1 MNPIV
6 EKLSQE
12 TIYSYRTC
20 EFIYEFMGV
29 MGLEQEDCTRKLL
42 HKASGLGEDPI
53 RLMFMMVL
61 AAHNFSKSKGG
72 TNP

>member
-1 MNPIV
+1 MNPVV

-12 TIYSYRTC
+12 TIYPYRTC
-20 EFIYEFMGV
+20 EFIYEFMGA

-53 RLMFMMVL
+53 RLLFLMLLF
-61 AAHNFSKSKGG
+61 AHEGG
-72 TNP
+72 KVNG

>member
-1 MNPIV
+1 MNPVV

-12 TIYSYRTC
+12 TIYSYSTC

-29 MGLEQEDCTRKLL
+29 LELDQEECTRKLL

-53 RLMFMMVL
+53 RLMSLMVL
-61 AAHNFSKSKGG
+61 YAHQLGNFKGG
-72 TNP
+72 KE

>member
-6 EKLSQE
+6 KKLSEE
-12 TIYSYRTC
+12 TIYSYQTC

-29 MGLEQEDCTRKLL
+29 LGLGQEDCTRKLL

-53 RLMFMMVL
+53 RLLFLMML
-61 AAHNFSKSKGG
+61 YAHEGG
-72 TNP
+72 KVNG

>member
-1 MNPIV
+1 MNLIV
-6 EKLSQE
+6 KKLSQE
-12 TIYSYRTC
+12 TIYSYETC

-53 RLMFMMVL
+53 RLLFLMLLF
-61 AAHNFSKSKGG
+61 AHERGG
-72 TNP
+72 GISG

>member
-6 EKLSQE
+6 KKLSQE
-12 TIYSYRTC
+12 TIYSYETC

-29 MGLEQEDCTRKLL
+29 LGLEQEDCTRKLL

-53 RLMFMMVL
+53 RLLFLMML
-61 AAHNFSKSKGG
+61 YAHQVGNFKGG
-72 TNP
+72 KE